1 MCGIAGWAGREG
13 GQLGEDPAVAGSIAR
28 TMACRGPDDQG
39 VWTDGRTTLIH
50 TRLAVIDVEGGGQ
63 PMTAAPHTHPAGAT
77 AGTTAGAPAAGDQPL
92 AVLTYN
98 GEIYNFRELRERLA
112 GLGHRFRSRGDTEV
126 VLRAYLEW
134 GERCVERLEGMFAF
148 AVWDTRRRTLFLAR
162 DRFGIKPLH
171 YAPTP
176 DGLVFGSEPKNLLAH
191 PAVRPAVDLE
201 GLRVLFS
208 MARAPGESVY
218 RDIRDLP
225 PGHTLS
231 YGPGGLSLRRYW
243 RLEARPHEEGL
254 ADTVRNVRELL
265 ETQVARE
272 LVADVPLSVLLS
284 GGLDSSA
291 VAALAARAP
300 APGGPGAGHAVRTTT
315 VTYSGYSDNFQ
326 PDLVRSA
333 PDAPYA
339 RAVADHI
346 GADHLEIELTTADLI
361 DPAARRAVLRAQDV
375 PAPFGDMDTST
386 YQAFAGASRHSK
398 VALTGESADEI
409 FGGYSWVHIPDLAY
423 EEQFPWVAF
432 EQWHPGTREGLGQG
446 LLSPAFKA
454 RLDMPAYYADRYSQA
469 MAEIPRL
476 PGEDAGERRARE
488 ICHLHLTH
496 WLPRLLERND
506 RLSMISGLE
515 IRVPFCDRRLVE
527 YAYSIPWWMKTF
539 DGREKSLLRAAV
551 ADLLPEQV
559 LERPKAPFPVS
570 QDATY
575 TKALHQEFAEVL
587 ADPASPVLP
596 LLDGEKARQ
605 VISPQGEAA
614 AQDWL
619 HRMNVEMAL
628 QVNTWLLELGDCA
641 EL

>member
-1 MCGIAGWAGREG
+1 MCGIAGWAVRQDGRPREEPG
-13 GQLGEDPAVAGSIAR
+13 VAESMAR

-39 VWTDGRTTLIH
+39 VWSGRRVTLVH
-50 TRLAVIDVEGGGQ
+50 TRMAVIDLAGGRQ
-63 PMTAAPHTHPAGAT
+63 PMAADESEEPV
-77 AGTTAGAPAAGDQPL
+77 AA
-92 AVLTYN
+92 LTYC
-98 GEIYNFRELRERLA
+98 GEIYNFRELRTELTGR
-112 GLGHRFRSRGDTEV
+112 GHRFRTRSDTEV

-148 AVWDTRRRTLFLAR
+148 AIWDARERTLFLAR
-162 DRFGIKPLH
+162 DRFGIKPLY
-171 YAPTP
+171 YAQTRE
-176 DGLVFGSEPKNLLAH
+176 GLVFGSEPKALLAH
-191 PAVRPAVDLE
+191 PEVRPVVDLE

-225 PGHTLS
+225 PGHTLLH
-231 YGPGGLSLRRYW
+231 GPGGEISLRRYW
-243 RLEARPHEEGL
+243 QLEAQPHEHDLERTI
-254 ADTVRNVRELL
+254 ATVRELL
-265 ETQVARE
+265 ERSVARE
-272 LVADVPLSVLLS
+272 LVSDVPLSVMLS
-284 GGLDSSA
+284 GGLDSST
-291 VAALAARAP
+291 VAALAARAL
-300 APGGPGAGHAVRTTT
+300 AAEGAGPVRTTT

-333 PDAPYA
+333 PDSPYA
-339 RAVADHI
+339 RAVAEHI
-346 GADHLEIELTTADLI
+346 GAEHLEIELATADLI
-361 DPAARRAVLRAQDV
+361 DPVARRTVLRAQDV

-386 YQAFAGASRHSK
+386 YQAFAGVHRYSK

-446 LLSPAFKA
+446 LLSPAFKS
-454 RLDMPAYYADRYSQA
+454 RLDMGSYYAERYAQA
-469 MAEIPRL
+469 MARIPRL
-476 PGEDAGERRARE
+476 PGEDGEERRARE

-515 IRVPFCDRRLVE
+515 VRVPFCDHRLVQ
-527 YAYSIPWWMKTF
+527 YAYNIPWEMKTY
-539 DGREKSLLRAAV
+539 DGREKSLLRAA
-551 ADLLPEQV
+551 ARDLLPEKV
-559 LERPKAPFPVS
+559 LDRPKAPFPVS

-575 TKALHQEFAEVL
+575 TKALHEEFAEVL

-596 LLDGEKARQ
+596 MLDLDAARAVVSQ
-605 VISPQGEAA
+605 DGGGPDV
-614 AQDWL
+614 QDWL
-619 HRMNVEMAL
+619 HRMNIEMLL
-628 QVNTWLLELGDCA
+628 QVNSWLLDLGDDL

>member
-1 MCGIAGWAGREG
+1 MCGIAGWIGREG
-13 GQLGEDPAVAGSIAR
+13 GPVREDPELAGGLAR
-28 TMACRGPDDQG
+28 TMACRGPDGQG
-39 VWTDGRTTLIH
+39 VWADGHATLIH
-50 TRLAVIDVEGGGQ
+50 TRLAVIDVAGGLQ
-63 PMTAAPHTHPAGAT
+63 PMAAAPDGERA
-77 AGTTAGAPAAGDQPL
+77 DEEPL
-92 AVLTYN
+92 AVLSYN
-98 GEIYNFRELRERLA
+98 GEIYNFQELRTELA
-112 GLGHRFRSRGDTEV
+112 GLGHRFRTRSDTEV
-126 VLRAYLEW
+126 VLHAYLEW

-162 DRFGIKPLH
+162 DRFGIKPLY
-171 YAPTP
+171 YARTAG
-176 DGLVFGSEPKNLLAH
+176 GLVFGSEPKTLLAH
-191 PAVRPAVDLE
+191 PAVRPTVDLD

-225 PGHTLS
+225 PAHTLS
-231 YGPGGLSLRRYW
+231 YRPDGTATLRRYW
-243 RLEARPHEEGL
+243 QLEARPHEDGL
-254 ADTVRNVRELL
+254 ETTVSTVRELL
-265 ETQVARE
+265 ESSVARE
-272 LVADVPLSVLLS
+272 LVSDVPLSVLLS
-284 GGLDSSA
+284 GGLDSST
-291 VAALAARAP
+291 VAALAARAL
-300 APGGPGAGHAVRTTT
+300 ARRGGDPVRTTT

-346 GADHLEIELTTADLI
+346 GAHHLEIELTTADLI

-386 YQAFAGASRHSK
+386 YQAFAGVSRHSK

-446 LLSPAFKA
+446 LLSPAFAA
-454 RLDMPAYYADRYSQA
+454 RLDMASYYADRYAQA
-469 MAEIPRL
+469 MAQIPRL
-476 PGEDAGERRARE
+476 AGEDPEQRRARE

-515 IRVPFCDRRLVE
+515 VRVPFCDHRLVQ
-527 YAYSIPWWMKTF
+527 YAYDIPWEMKTF
-539 DGREKSLLRAAV
+539 DGREKSLLRAAA

-587 ADPASPVLP
+587 ADPASPVLA
-596 LLDGEKARQ
+596 LLDRDRARR
-605 VISPQGEAA
+605 VIGPEGEAA

-628 QVNTWLLELGDCA
+628 QVNTWLLEHGDCL

>member
-1 MCGIAGWAGREG
+1 MCGIAGWVVREG
-13 GQLGEDPAVAGSIAR
+13 GPVPGGPGLPEGMAR
-28 TMACRGPDDQG
+28 TMACRGPDDRG
-39 VWTDGRTTLIH
+39 VWQDGHATLVH
-50 TRLAVIDVEGGGQ
+50 TRLAVIDVPGGHQ
-63 PMTAAPHTHPAGAT
+63 PMTASRPD
-77 AGTTAGAPAAGDQPL
+77 APADGEPPL
-92 AVLTYN
+92 AVLAYN
-98 GEIYNFRELRERLA
+98 GEVYNFRELRAELA
-112 GLGHRFRSRGDTEV
+112 GRGHRFTTRSDTEV
-126 VLRAYLEW
+126 VLHAYLEW

-148 AVWDTRRRTLFLAR
+148 AVWDPRTRTLFLAR
-162 DRFGIKPLH
+162 DRFGIKPLY
-171 YAPTP
+171 YAPLA
-176 DGLVFGSEPKNLLAH
+176 DGLVFASETKTLLAH
-191 PAVRPAVDLE
+191 PAVRPTVDLD

-218 RDIRDLP
+218 RAIRDLP
-225 PGHTLS
+225 PGHTLV
-231 YGPGGLSLRRYW
+231 YGPNGVVLRRYW
-243 RLEARPHEEGL
+243 QLEARPHEHDL
-254 ADTVRNVRELL
+254 DTTVRTVRELL
-265 ETQVARE
+265 EASVARE
-272 LVADVPLSVLLS
+272 LVSDVPLSVLLS
-284 GGLDSSA
+284 GGLDSST
-291 VAALAARAP
+291 VAALAARALH
-300 APGGPGAGHAVRTTT
+300 AENGGRVRTTT

-361 DPAARRAVLRAQDV
+361 APAARRAVLRAQDV

-386 YQAFAGASRHSK
+386 YQAFAGVSRHSK

-454 RLDMPAYYADRYSQA
+454 RLDMRGHYAERYAQA
-469 MAEIPRL
+469 MAGIPRL
-476 PGEDAGERRARE
+476 PGEDAEERRARE

-515 IRVPFCDRRLVE
+515 VRVPFCDHRLVQ
-527 YAYSIPWWMKTF
+527 YAYNIPWHLKTF
-539 DGREKSLLRAAV
+539 DGREKSLLRAAA
-551 ADLLPEQV
+551 ADLLPAQV

-575 TKALHQEFAEVL
+575 TKALHEEFAEVL
-587 ADPASPVLP
+587 ADPAAPVRP
-596 LLDGEKARQ
+596 LLDLEAARA
-605 VISPQGEAA
+605 VVTPQGEAA

-619 HRMNVEMAL
+619 HRMNVEMVV
-628 QVNTWLLELGDCA
+628 QVDAWLRERGGVLDL
-641 EL
+641 

>member
-1 MCGIAGWAGREG
+1 MCGIAGWAGREDG
-13 GQLGEDPAVAGSIAR
+13 PAGQQPAVAAGMAR
-28 TMACRGPDDQG
+28 TMACRGPDDSG
-39 VWTDGRTTLIH
+39 VWADGRATLIH
-50 TRLAVIDVEGGGQ
+50 TRLAVIDVSGGRQ
-63 PMTAAPHTHPAGAT
+63 PMTARPDGRTGTDAT
-77 AGTTAGAPAAGDQPL
+77 AAGEDPAAVL
-92 AVLTYN
+92 AYN
-98 GEIYNFRELRERLA
+98 GEVYNFRELRTELTGR
-112 GLGHRFRSRGDTEV
+112 GHHFVTRSDTEV
-126 VLRAYLEW
+126 VLHAYLEW
-134 GERCVERLEGMFAF
+134 GERCVEHLEGMFAF
-148 AVWDTRRRTLFLAR
+148 AVWDPRRRTLLLAR
-162 DRFGIKPLH
+162 DRFGIKPLY
-171 YAPTP
+171 YAPTA
-176 DGLVFGSEPKNLLAH
+176 DGLVFGSEPKTLLAH
-191 PAVRPAVDLE
+191 PAVRPTVDLD

-225 PGHTLS
+225 PGHTLT
-231 YGPGGLSLRRYW
+231 YGPGGVRLRRYW
-243 RLEARPHEEGL
+243 QLEARPHEDGL
-254 ADTVRNVRELL
+254 DDTVRTVRELL
-265 ETQVARE
+265 ESSVSRE
-272 LVADVPLSVLLS
+272 LVSDVPLSVLLS
-284 GGLDSSA
+284 GGLDSST
-291 VAALAARAP
+291 VAALAARAL
-300 APGGPGAGHAVRTTT
+300 AREGGGPVRTAT

-346 GADHLEIELTTADLI
+346 GADHLEIELSTADLI
-361 DPAARRAVLRAQDV
+361 DPTARRSVLRAQDV

-386 YQAFAGASRHSK
+386 YQAFAGVRRHTK

-446 LLSPAFKA
+446 LLSAAFKD
-454 RLDMPAYYADRYSQA
+454 RLDMGAYYAERYAQA
-469 MAEIPRL
+469 MAGIPRL
-476 PGEDAGERRARE
+476 AGEDAEERRARE

-515 IRVPFCDRRLVE
+515 VRVPFCDHRLVQ
-527 YAYSIPWWMKTF
+527 YAYNIPWAMKTF

-570 QDATY
+570 QDSTY
-575 TKALHQEFAEVL
+575 TKALHAEFAEVL

-596 LLDGEKARQ
+596 LLDLDRARH
-605 VISPQGEAA
+605 VVGPEGEAETR
-614 AQDWL
+614 DWL

-628 QVNTWLLELGDCA
+628 QVNSWLLAHGDCL

>member
-1 MCGIAGWAGREG
+1 M
-13 GQLGEDPAVAGSIAR
+13 AR

-39 VWTDGRTTLIH
+39 VWTDGHATLVH
-50 TRLAVIDVEGGGQ
+50 TRMAVIDLAGGRQPMVAGEGG
-63 PMTAAPHTHPAGAT
+63 AAAGGDPAGDE
-77 AGTTAGAPAAGDQPL
+77 PAA
-92 AVLTYN
+92 ALTYS
-98 GEIYNFRELRERLA
+98 GEIYNFRELRTELA
-112 GLGHRFRSRGDTEV
+112 GRGHRFRTRSDTEV
-126 VLRAYLEW
+126 VLHAYLEW

-148 AVWDTRRRTLFLAR
+148 AIWDPRRRRLFLAR
-162 DRFGIKPLH
+162 DRFGIKPLY
-171 YAPTP
+171 YAESGG
-176 DGLVFGSEPKNLLAH
+176 GLVFGSEPKALLAH
-191 PAVRPAVDLE
+191 PAVRPVVDLD
-201 GLRVLFS
+201 GMRVLFS

-218 RDIRDLP
+218 RDLRDLP
-225 PGHTLS
+225 PGHTLV
-231 YGPGGLSLRRYW
+231 YGPGGVSLRRYW
-243 RLEARPHEEGL
+243 QLEAHPHEHGL
-254 ADTVRNVRELL
+254 DETVRTVRELL
-265 ETQVARE
+265 ESSVARE
-272 LVADVPLSVLLS
+272 LVSDVPLSVMLS
-284 GGLDSSA
+284 GGLDSST
-291 VAALAARAP
+291 VAALAARAL
-300 APGGPGAGHAVRTTT
+300 AREGAGRVRTTT

-333 PDAPYA
+333 PDSPYA
-339 RAVADHI
+339 RAVAEHI
-346 GADHLEIELTTADLI
+346 GADHREIELTTSDLI
-361 DPAARRAVLRAQDV
+361 DPVARRTVLRAQDV

-386 YQAFAGASRHSK
+386 YQAFAGVHRHSK

-446 LLSPAFKA
+446 LLSPAFKS
-454 RLDMPAYYADRYSQA
+454 RLDMGSYYAERYAQA

-476 PGEDAGERRARE
+476 PGEDAAERRARE

-515 IRVPFCDRRLVE
+515 VRVPFCDHRLVQ
-527 YAYSIPWWMKTF
+527 YAYNIPWEMKTF
-539 DGREKSLLRAAV
+539 DGREKSLLRAA
-551 ADLLPEQV
+551 AGDLLPEKV

-596 LLDGEKARQ
+596 LLDLEASRRA
-605 VISPQGEAA
+605 VSPQGQAA

-619 HRMNVEMAL
+619 HRMNIEMVL
-628 QVNTWLLELGDCA
+628 QVNSWLLELGDCL

>member
-13 GQLGEDPAVAGSIAR
+13 GPAGLEPATAAGMAR
-28 TMACRGPDDQG
+28 TMACRGPDDSG
-39 VWTDGRTTLIH
+39 VWADRRATLIH
-50 TRLAVIDVEGGGQ
+50 TRLAVIDVSGGRQ
-63 PMTAAPHTHPAGAT
+63 PMTAGADGRTDVGAASAGEE
-77 AGTTAGAPAAGDQPL
+77 PS
-92 AVLTYN
+92 AVLSYN
-98 GEIYNFRELRERLA
+98 GEVYNFRELRAELT
-112 GLGHRFRSRGDTEV
+112 GLGHRFVTRSDTEV
-126 VLRAYLEW
+126 VLHAYLEW
-134 GERCVERLEGMFAF
+134 GERCVEHLEGMFAF
-148 AVWDTRRRTLFLAR
+148 AVWDPRRRTLLLAR
-162 DRFGIKPLH
+162 DRFGIKPLY
-171 YAPTP
+171 YAQTAG
-176 DGLVFGSEPKNLLAH
+176 GLVFGSEPKTLLAH
-191 PAVRPAVDLE
+191 PAVRPVVDLD

-225 PGHTLS
+225 PGHTLTF
-231 YGPGGLSLRRYW
+231 GPDGGVRLRRYW
-243 RLEARPHEEGL
+243 RLEARPHEDGL
-254 ADTVRNVRELL
+254 DDTVRAVRELL
-265 ETQVARE
+265 ESSITRE

-291 VAALAARAP
+291 VAALAARAL
-300 APGGPGAGHAVRTTT
+300 AREGGGKVRTAT

-339 RAVADHI
+339 RAVAEHV
-346 GADHLEIELTTADLI
+346 GADHLEIELSTADLI
-361 DPAARRAVLRAQDV
+361 DPVARRAVLRAQDV

-386 YQAFAGASRHSK
+386 YQAFAGVRRSCK

-446 LLSPAFKA
+446 LLSAAFKD
-454 RLDMPAYYADRYSQA
+454 RLDMGGYYAERYADA
-469 MAEIPRL
+469 MAGIPRL
-476 PGEDAGERRARE
+476 PGEDAEERRARE

-515 IRVPFCDRRLVE
+515 VRVPFCDHRLVQ
-527 YAYSIPWWMKTF
+527 YAYNIPWEMKTF

-551 ADLLPEQV
+551 RDLLPEQV

-570 QDATY
+570 QDTTY
-575 TKALHQEFAEVL
+575 AKALHEEFAQVL
-587 ADPASPVLP
+587 ADPSSPVLP
-596 LLDGEKARQ
+596 LLDLDRARH
-605 VISPQGEAA
+605 VVSPEGEAETR
-614 AQDWL
+614 DWL

-628 QVNTWLLELGDCA
+628 QVNAWLVGHGDCLEL
-641 EL
+641 

>member
-13 GQLGEDPAVAGSIAR
+13 GPVRQDPGLAEGMAQ
-28 TMACRGPDDQG
+28 TMACRGPDDRG
-39 VWTDGRTTLIH
+39 VWSDRHTTLIH
-50 TRLAVIDVEGGGQ
+50 TRLAVIDVAGGLQ
-63 PMTAAPHTHPAGAT
+63 PMTAAPGGA
-77 AGTTAGAPAAGDQPL
+77 AAPAEEPL
-92 AVLTYN
+92 AVLSYN
-98 GEIYNFRELRERLA
+98 GEVYNFRELRAELA
-112 GLGHRFRSRGDTEV
+112 ALGHRFRTRSDTEV
-126 VLRAYLEW
+126 VLHAYLEW

-148 AVWDTRRRTLFLAR
+148 AVRDPRRRTLFLAR
-162 DRFGIKPLH
+162 DRFGIKPLC
-171 YAPTP
+171 YALTG
-176 DGLVFGSEPKNLLAH
+176 DALVFASEPKTLLAH
-191 PAVRPAVDLE
+191 PDVRPAVDLD

-208 MARAPGESVY
+208 MARAPGEHVY

-225 PGHTLS
+225 PGHTLT
-231 YGPGGLSLRRYW
+231 YGPDGRTTLRRYFQ
-243 RLEARPHEEGL
+243 LEARPHEDGL
-254 ADTVRNVRELL
+254 DDTVRTVRELL
-265 ETQVARE
+265 ETSVARE
-272 LVADVPLSVLLS
+272 LVSDVPLSVLLS

-291 VAALAARAP
+291 VAALAARALS
-300 APGGPGAGHAVRTTT
+300 GRDGRDGHRVRTAT

-386 YQAFAGASRHSK
+386 YQAFAGVRRHCK

-409 FGGYSWVHIPDLAY
+409 FGGYSWVHIPDLAD

-432 EQWHPGTREGLGQG
+432 EQWHPGTRDGLGQG
-446 LLSPAFKA
+446 LLSPAFA
-454 RLDMPAYYADRYSQA
+454 SRLDMRTYYAERYDQA
-469 MAEIPRL
+469 MREIPRL
-476 PGEDAGERRARE
+476 AGESAEERRARE

-515 IRVPFCDRRLVE
+515 VRVPFCDPRLVQ
-527 YAYSIPWWMKTF
+527 YAYNIPWELKTF

-575 TKALHQEFAEVL
+575 TKALHQEFADVL
-587 ADPASPVLP
+587 ADPSSPVLP
-596 LLDGEKARQ
+596 LLDLEKARRVTGPEGQ
-605 VISPQGEAA
+605 AA

-619 HRMNVEMAL
+619 HRMNVEMVL
-628 QVNTWLLELGDCA
+628 QVDTWLREHGAGLEL
-641 EL
+641 

>member
-1 MCGIAGWAGREG
+1 MCGIAGWVVREG
-13 GQLGEDPAVAGSIAR
+13 GPREGPGLPQDIAH
-28 TMACRGPDDQG
+28 TMACRGPDGRG
-39 VWTDGRTTLIH
+39 VWRDGHATLVH
-50 TRLAVIDVEGGGQ
+50 TRLAVIDVPGGHQ
-63 PMTAAPHTHPAGAT
+63 PMTAERPDTPAGT
-77 AGTTAGAPAAGDQPL
+77 EPL
-92 AVLTYN
+92 AVLAYN
-98 GEIYNFRELRERLA
+98 GEVYNFRELRAELTGR
-112 GLGHRFRSRGDTEV
+112 GHRFTTRSDTEV
-126 VLRAYLEW
+126 VLHAYLEW

-148 AVWDTRRRTLFLAR
+148 AVWDPRRRSLFLAR
-162 DRFGIKPLH
+162 DRFGIKPLS
-171 YAPTP
+171 YALTP
-176 DGLVFGSEPKNLLAH
+176 DGLVFASEPKTLLAH
-191 PAVRPAVDLE
+191 PAVRPTVDLD

-218 RDIRDLP
+218 RAIRDLP
-225 PGHTLS
+225 PGHTLV
-231 YGPGGLSLRRYW
+231 YGDKGPVLRRYW
-243 RLEARPHEEGL
+243 QLEARPHEDDL
-254 ADTVRNVRELL
+254 DTTVRTVRELL
-265 ETQVARE
+265 ERSVARE
-272 LVADVPLSVLLS
+272 LVSDVPLSVLLS
-284 GGLDSSA
+284 GGLDSST
-291 VAALAARAP
+291 VAALAARALE
-300 APGGPGAGHAVRTTT
+300 AENGGRVRTTT

-361 DPAARRAVLRAQDV
+361 APDARRAVLRAQDV

-386 YQAFAGASRHSK
+386 YQAFAGVRGHSK

-409 FGGYSWVHIPDLAY
+409 FGGYSWVHIPDLAD

-446 LLSPAFKA
+446 LLSPAFKS
-454 RLDMPAYYADRYSQA
+454 RLDMGTYYAERYAQA
-469 MAEIPRL
+469 MADIPRL
-476 PGEDAGERRARE
+476 PGEGAEERRARE
-488 ICHLHLTH
+488 VCHLHLTH

-515 IRVPFCDRRLVE
+515 VRVPFCDHRLVQ
-527 YAYSIPWWMKTF
+527 YAYDIPWPLKTF
-539 DGREKSLLRAAV
+539 DGREKSLLRAAA

-587 ADPASPVLP
+587 ADPAAPVRP
-596 LLDGEKARQ
+596 LLDLEAARA
-605 VISPQGEAA
+605 VVTPEGEAA

-619 HRMNVEMAL
+619 HRMNVEMVV
-628 QVNTWLLELGDCA
+628 QVNTWLREHGDI
-641 EL
+641 LDL

>member
-1 MCGIAGWAGREG
+1 MCGIAGWVRREG
-13 GQLGEDPAVAGSIAR
+13 GPVTEDPGLAKRMAH
-28 TMACRGPDDQG
+28 TMACRGPDGQG
-39 VWTDGRTTLIH
+39 VRVAGPATLIQ
-50 TRLAVIDVEGGGQ
+50 TRLAVIDVPGGIQ
-63 PMTAAPHTHPAGAT
+63 PMAAPPPGASED
-77 AGTTAGAPAAGDQPL
+77 ADP

-98 GEIYNFRELRERLA
+98 GEVYNFPQLRSELTGR
-112 GLGHRFRSRGDTEV
+112 GHRFRTRCDTEV

-134 GERCVERLEGMFAF
+134 GEACVEHLEGMFAF
-148 AVWDTRRRTLFLAR
+148 ALWDPRRRTLFLAR
-162 DRFGIKPLH
+162 DRFGIKPLY
-171 YAPTP
+171 YAATAE
-176 DGLVFGSEPKNLLAH
+176 GLVFGSEPKTLLAH
-191 PAVRPAVDLE
+191 PAVRPAVDLD

-225 PGHTLS
+225 PGHTLT
-231 YGPGGLSLRRYW
+231 YRPDGGLSVRRYW
-243 RLEARPHEEGL
+243 RLEAHPHEDDL
-254 ADTVRNVRELL
+254 DTTVRTVRELL
-265 ETQVARE
+265 ESSVTRE

-291 VAALAARAP
+291 VAALAARARRLS
-300 APGGPGAGHAVRTTT
+300 GGEPIRTTT
-315 VTYSGYSDNFQ
+315 VTYSGYSDDFR

-339 RAVADHI
+339 RAVAEHI
-346 GADHLEIELTTADLI
+346 GADHLEVELTTADLI
-361 DPAARRAVLRAQDV
+361 DPAARRSVLRAQDV

-386 YQAFAGASRHSK
+386 YRAFAGVSRHSK

-409 FGGYSWVHIPDLAY
+409 FGGYSWVHIPDLA
-423 EEQFPWVAF
+423 EENHFPWVAF
-432 EQWHPGTREGLGQG
+432 EQWHPGTRDGLGQG
-446 LLSPAFKA
+446 LLSPAFAA
-454 RLDMPAYYADRYSQA
+454 RLDMPAYYAERYSQA
-469 MAEIPRL
+469 MADIPRL
-476 PGEDAGERRARE
+476 PGEPPEARRARE

-515 IRVPFCDRRLVE
+515 VRVPFCDHRLVQ
-527 YAYSIPWWMKTF
+527 YAYDIPWKLKTF

-575 TKALHQEFAEVL
+575 TKALHAEFAEVL
-587 ADPASPVLP
+587 ADPSSPVLP
-596 LLDGEKARQ
+596 LLDLGKARAVVGPEGQ
-605 VISPQGEAA
+605 AT

-619 HRMNVEMAL
+619 HRMNIEMAL
-628 QVNTWLLELGDCA
+628 QVNTWLTEHGENVDL
-641 EL
+641 

>member
-1 MCGIAGWAGREG
+1 MCGIAGWVVREG
-13 GQLGEDPAVAGSIAR
+13 GPAREDPGLPEGMAR
-28 TMACRGPDDQG
+28 TMSCRGPDDRG
-39 VWTDGRTTLIH
+39 VWRDGHATLVH
-50 TRLAVIDVEGGGQ
+50 TRLAVIDVPGGHQ
-63 PMTAAPHTHPAGAT
+63 PMTAARPGVPVEGPADGE
-77 AGTTAGAPAAGDQPL
+77 QPL
-92 AVLTYN
+92 AVLAYN
-98 GEIYNFRELRERLA
+98 GEVYNFRELRAELA
-112 GLGHRFRSRGDTEV
+112 GRGHRFTTRSDTEV
-126 VLRAYLEW
+126 VLHAYLEW

-148 AVWDTRRRTLFLAR
+148 AVWDPRRRSLFLAR
-162 DRFGIKPLH
+162 DRFGIKPLY
-171 YAPTP
+171 YAPVA
-176 DGLVFGSEPKNLLAH
+176 DGLVFASEPKTLLAH
-191 PAVRPAVDLE
+191 PAVRPTVDLD

-218 RDIRDLP
+218 RAIRDLP
-225 PGHTLS
+225 PGHTLVH
-231 YGPGGLSLRRYW
+231 GEGGTVLRRYW
-243 RLEARPHEEGL
+243 QLEARPHEHDL
-254 ADTVRNVRELL
+254 DTTVRTVRELL
-265 ETQVARE
+265 ESSVARE
-272 LVADVPLSVLLS
+272 LVSDVPLSVLLS
-284 GGLDSSA
+284 GGLDSST
-291 VAALAARAP
+291 VAALAARAL
-300 APGGPGAGHAVRTTT
+300 AAENGGRVRTTT

-361 DPAARRAVLRAQDV
+361 APAARRAVLRAQDV

-386 YQAFAGASRHSK
+386 YQAFAGVSRHSK

-446 LLSPAFKA
+446 LLSPAFKS
-454 RLDMPAYYADRYSQA
+454 RLDMGSYYAERYAQA
-469 MAEIPRL
+469 MAGIPRL
-476 PGEDAGERRARE
+476 PGEDTEERRARE
-488 ICHLHLTH
+488 VCHLHLTH

-515 IRVPFCDRRLVE
+515 VRVPFCDHRLVQ
-527 YAYSIPWWMKTF
+527 YAYNIPWRLKTF
-539 DGREKSLLRAAV
+539 DGREKSLLRAAA

-587 ADPASPVLP
+587 ADPASPVRP
-596 LLDGEKARQ
+596 LLDLEAARA
-605 VISPQGEAA
+605 VITPEGEAA

-619 HRMNVEMAL
+619 HRMNVEMVV
-628 QVNTWLLELGDCA
+628 QVDRWLRDRGGVLDL
-641 EL
+641 